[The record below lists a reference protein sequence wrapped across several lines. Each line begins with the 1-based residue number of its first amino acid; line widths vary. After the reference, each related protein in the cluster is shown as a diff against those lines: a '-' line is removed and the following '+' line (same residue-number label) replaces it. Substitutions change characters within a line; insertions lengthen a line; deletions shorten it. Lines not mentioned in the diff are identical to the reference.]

1 MSDSLHHECGVAA
14 IRLLKPL
21 SYFADKYGSPEWA
34 FNKLFLLMEKQH
46 NRGQDGAGIG
56 CVKLNMP
63 LGSPYVFRARNA
75 TSSALS
81 DIFTMQQKNLRTLRE
96 EGGWDVKDTVA
107 YKNQFNFGGEILM
120 GHLRYGTSGQ
130 FDEGSCHPFLRRTN
144 WTTRTL
150 MLLGNFN
157 MTNADE
163 LNRKLIERGQHPVFD
178 TDTQAVL
185 EEIGYYLD
193 EAHTDIYRELRDK
206 KTPGREIPHEISKR
220 LDLYDIVGKASQG
233 WDGGY
238 CVMGTVGNGDFFC
251 LRDPHG
257 IRPCHY
263 VLTDEYLAIASERVP
278 LMSVME
284 VECGDVHELPRANM
298 IVVKNDGKISIKEY
312 TTPLEP
318 TPCSFEAIYFSR
330 GNDPIIYRERKA
342 LGANLAEKV
351 VECLG
356 DENFSHAA
364 ITYIPNTAEVSYY
377 GLLEGLR
384 AYRRD
389 RVTSA
394 VIEAFHDGT
403 LSDSLIRELIQKRWP
418 RAEKIAHKDIKLRT
432 FISEESS
439 RKQLAAQVY
448 DLTYGAVGEEEV
460 LIAIDDS
467 IVRGTTLR
475 SSLLRL
481 LARSKARKIVILS
494 SAPQIRYPDCYGIDM
509 SELGKFIAFQA
520 AISLLQ
526 KRGDYPYI
534 SQVYEECCRQL
545 TRPPEQRIN
554 PVKKIYAPFTAEEIT
569 KEISHLVT
577 PDNSPCEV
585 EIIYQTLEGLR
596 SAIEGPCGD
605 WYFSGNYPTPG
616 GFTTANVAFINWFEG
631 RDGRSYSLP
640 V

>member
-1 MSDSLHHECGVAA
+1 MSDPLHHECGVAA

-21 SYFADKYGSPEWA
+21 SYFAAKYGSPDWA

-63 LGSPYVFRARNA
+63 LGAPYVFRARNA
-75 TSSALS
+75 TSSALT
-81 DIFTMQQKNLRTLRE
+81 DIFDAQQKNLRTLRE
-96 EGGWDVKDTVA
+96 SNGIDLQDAALFK
-107 YKNQFNFGGEILM
+107 KNFNFGGEILM

-144 WTTRTL
+144 WITRTL

-157 MTNADE
+157 MTNADA
-163 LNRKLIERGQHPVFD
+163 LNRKLIDRGQHPIFD

-193 EAHTDIYRELRDK
+193 EAHTDIYRELRDN
-206 KTPGREIPHEISKR
+206 TPGREIPSVISRR
-220 LDLYDIVGKASQG
+220 LDLYDIIGKASQS

-238 CVMGTVGNGDFFC
+238 CVMGAVGNGDFFC

-263 VLTDEYLAIASERVP
+263 VLTDEYLAMASERVP

-284 VECGDVHELPRANM
+284 VEGEDVQELPRANM
-298 IVVKNDGKISIKEY
+298 IVVKNDGTISIREY
-312 TTPLEP
+312 TKPLES

-342 LGANLAEKV
+342 LGENLAEKV

-356 DENFSHAA
+356 DDFSRAA

-384 AYRRD
+384 TYRRD
-389 RVTSA
+389 RATA
-394 VIEAFHDGT
+394 AMIKAFHDGT
-403 LSDSLIRELIQKRWP
+403 LTDELIRELIQRRWP

-448 DLTYGAVGEEEV
+448 DLTYGAVGSDEV

-520 AISLLQ
+520 AISLLK
-526 KRGDYPYI
+526 KRGDYAYI
-534 SQVYEECCRQL
+534 NQVYEECRRQL
-545 TRPPEQRIN
+545 TLPAPERTN
-554 PVKKIYAPFTAEEIT
+554 PVKKIYSPFTVEEIT
-569 KEISHLVT
+569 NEISLLVT

-585 EIIYQTLEGLR
+585 QIIYQTLEGLH

-616 GFTTANVAFINWFEG
+616 GYTTANVAFINWFEG

>member
-432 FISEESS
+432 FISEESNS
-439 RKQLAAQVY
+439 PRRCMTSLTALWGKRKC
-448 DLTYGAVGEEEV
+448 
-460 LIAIDDS
+460 
-467 IVRGTTLR
+467 
-475 SSLLRL
+475 SLLSMTPSCVVPRYARHCYVSSPARKR
-481 LARSKARKIVILS
+481 ARS
-494 SAPQIRYPDCYGIDM
+494 
-509 SELGKFIAFQA
+509 
-520 AISLLQ
+520 
-526 KRGDYPYI
+526 
-534 SQVYEECCRQL
+534 
-545 TRPPEQRIN
+545 
-554 PVKKIYAPFTAEEIT
+554 
-569 KEISHLVT
+569 
-577 PDNSPCEV
+577 
-585 EIIYQTLEGLR
+585 
-596 SAIEGPCGD
+596 
-605 WYFSGNYPTPG
+605 
-616 GFTTANVAFINWFEG
+616 
-631 RDGRSYSLP
+631 
-640 V
+640 